1 MEVNRRRRS
10 VAFAVAENP
19 RSVRSSRRSAAEE
32 TTDSDVAAAAP
43 ATGVRKEA
51 PASAQAAPSWVK
63 KRRKVDTTAG
73 AAGAAGAGQAGAPS
87 SAAASAA
94 DISTPA
100 PAASRDRSALADTV
114 RIAAAVAAAPVAPA
128 VAAMAATP
136 AAAAPA
142 EHQAAA
148 PPPSV
153 RRTVPAAPPSPPSML
168 ASVPSEVLH
177 ALLEVCD
184 EFTADEHARRLP
196 SMDLALHACRMELQR
211 LGVTHAPPPNEAAVL
226 LSATETQLA
235 SRVHDLEAALRQ
247 WDAAAAPA
255 SAPVPTPA
263 GVLEAQN
270 ASASVLSLLP
280 EMPPIHSQ
288 LAELGVLASL
298 CTAQVGSVVQQTM
311 EVARRARKER
321 EQLGRAANQFIF
333 RDYMH
338 VDEPKGLI
346 KGLLG

>member
-1 MEVNRRRRS
+1 MEANRRRRS

-19 RSVRSSRRSAAEE
+19 RSARSSRRSAAEE

-63 KRRKVDTTAG
+63 KRRKVDTT
-73 AAGAAGAGQAGAPS
+73 AGAAGAGQAGAPS

-128 VAAMAATP
+128 VAAMASTP
-136 AAAAPA
+136 AAADPA

-196 SMDLALHACRMELQR
+196 NMDLALHACRMELQR
-211 LGVTHAPPPNEAAVL
+211 LGVTHAPPPNEAAVR
-226 LSATETQLA
+226 LSATESQLA
-235 SRVHDLEAALRQ
+235 ARVHDLEAALRQ

-263 GVLEAQN
+263 GALEAQN
-270 ASASVLSLLP
+270 ANASVLSLLP
-280 EMPPIHSQ
+280 EVPPIHAQ